1 MQQASQRNSL
11 DVLGLQDVLSVLA
24 CEQQLQDKQ
33 GSPVLEPFR
42 PHDGYV
48 KGPPKPHCHEGRVAA
63 ADGIQALRRTRDGE
77 LGECM
82 VVCEKY
88 TSTFIG
94 FGGGGC
100 WRWPCSSAWHS
111 CAGSRMVQDKHWMVQ
126 LQQLCGGRWH
136 FLSVPG
142 HFMGIS

>member
-1 MQQASQRNSL
+1 MQQHPQRNSL

-33 GSPVLEPFR
+33 QGSPVLEPFR

-48 KGPPKPHCHEGRVAA
+48 RGPPKPHCHDGRVAA

-82 VVCEKY
+82 LVVEMC
-88 TSTFIG
+88 TSTLTG
-94 FGGGGC
+94 FGGVLEVAIQQRMAFWLPVQEC
-100 WRWPCSSAWHS
+100 CSCSS
-111 CAGSRMVQDKHWMVQ
+111 CLVPAGTPPVY
-126 LQQLCGGRWH
+126 LGI
-136 FLSVPG
+136 LSL
-142 HFMGIS
+142 

>member
-1 MQQASQRNSL
+1 MQQHPQRNCSL

-82 VVCEKY
+82 VFREMY

-94 FGGGGC
+94 FGGRGC
-100 WRWPCSSAWHS
+100 
-111 CAGSRMVQDKHWMVQ
+111 
-126 LQQLCGGRWH
+126 CGGGH
-136 FLSVPG
+136 AAAHGIPVPVQEWCKTSTG
-142 HFMGIS
+142 